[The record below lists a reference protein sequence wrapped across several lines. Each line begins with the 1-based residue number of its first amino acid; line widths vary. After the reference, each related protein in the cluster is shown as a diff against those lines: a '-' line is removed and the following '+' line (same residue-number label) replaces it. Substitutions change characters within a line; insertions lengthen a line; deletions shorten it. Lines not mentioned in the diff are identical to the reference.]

1 MLHTINA
8 RLPFIVVLSAGLARR
23 REGSAHATIT
33 RIATIPKQNA
43 RPRKRR
49 PSTRLPMSYKTTSR
63 RKGPMADSSIVTL
76 RLPKSLL
83 QRADSLIPAL
93 RSNSDIFVVGRLS
106 RSVVLR
112 LAVLR
117 GLEAMEGDTPIRTTA
132 QRAPAKKRAKR

>member
-1 MLHTINA
+1 
-8 RLPFIVVLSAGLARR
+8 
-23 REGSAHATIT
+23 
-33 RIATIPKQNA
+33 
-43 RPRKRR
+43 
-49 PSTRLPMSYKTTSR
+49 
-63 RKGPMADSSIVTL
+63 MADSSIVTL

-117 GLEAMEGDTPIRTTA
+117 GLEAMEADAPTRTTA
-132 QRAPAKKRAKR
+132 SKVAVPKKRAKR